1 MPKTPIAE
9 PFAAVALAFDA
20 FVVSVFAAF
29 AFAALFAVEAEIAV
43 GVHEKVA
50 AKLHFFQG
58 SGHLPHGDATTVAD
72 TFVQTAVL
80 F

>member
-1 MPKTPIAE
+1 MPKTPTAE

-50 AKLHFFQG
+50 AKLHFFQ
-58 SGHLPHGDATTVAD
+58 PHGDATTVAD